1 MSQHLLSI
9 RDLDADTLKRL
20 VADGQAFAKQGP
32 THRQDLLQGQTIAM
46 LFYEPSTRTRC
57 SFELAA
63 RRLGADVLN
72 LDMQSSSS
80 RKGETVADTVATLA
94 AMGVRLFVM
103 RHEERAAIDAA
114 ARALPDG
121 CHLLNAGAG
130 TRDHPTQILLD
141 LLTLAREGHDIQRL
155 DLSIIGDLRH
165 SRVVNSWLQ
174 AIEHLGC
181 HRLRLGAPGVFRPET
196 VPPEATLSDT
206 LADSIQGAQV
216 IMALRI
222 QQERL
227 TKGTTGENELFHEH
241 WGLNEARIAEWAPQ
255 AQIMHPGPMNRG
267 VEIDS
272 ALADGP
278 RSLILK
284 QVENGVPAR
293 MAALAWLFS
302 GDKQR

>member
-1 MSQHLLSI
+1 MTRHLLSI
-9 RDLDADTLKRL
+9 QDLDADTLGHL
-20 VADGQAFAKQGP
+20 VSASEAFAQQGP
-32 THRQDLLQGQTIAM
+32 TDRQSLLEGQTVAM

-63 RRLGADVLN
+63 RRLGADVLK
-72 LDMQSSSS
+72 LDMDSSSS
-80 RKGETVADTVATLA
+80 SKGETVADTVRTLA

-103 RHEERAAIDAA
+103 RHGDKSAIESA
-114 ARALPDG
+114 ARALPAD

-130 TRDHPTQILLD
+130 TQDHPTQTLLD
-141 LLTLAREGHDIQRL
+141 LVTLAREGHDIRQL
-155 DLSIIGDLRH
+155 DISIIGDLRH

-174 AIEHLGC
+174 AIDKLGC
-181 HRLRLGAPGVFRPET
+181 RRLRLGAPAGFRPDT
-196 VPPEATLSDT
+196 VPGNAISSDT
-206 LADSIQGAQV
+206 LADSIQDAEV

-227 TKGTTGENELFHEH
+227 ADASLADSEAFHAE
-241 WGLNEARIAEWAPQ
+241 WGLDEARVAQWAPK
-255 AQIMHPGPMNRG
+255 ARIMHPGPMNRG

-302 GDKQR
+302 GDKQP